1 MKPHLSRIKLK
12 RSLVAYGFVTPAAV
26 LFVVFVLVPFIN
38 TFYLSTVQW
47 DGVGAKTSVGL
58 KNYAEALRDEDLRN
72 GFVNNIIW
80 VGFYVSVPVLMGLF
94 LALGLTREGIR
105 GGNKL
110 QVVYFIPHVLSTVV
124 VVFIWKWIYS
134 SRIGVLSLG
143 LQALRLVDGPYGILG
158 DPRYALYGLIAI
170 SVWRVYG
177 FCTIVYVV
185 GIQNIDTSLYDAA
198 RMDGANAVQSF
209 LNVTLPGLAAVTTFL
224 VLLQVINTFQVFNYV
239 FIATGG
245 GPGQSTE
252 VVSTLMYQESFV
264 MNEVGY
270 GSAIAVIL
278 ALILLVFGVMFINS
292 REKKTAATM

>member
-1 MKPHLSRIKLK
+1 MTPHFSRRKLQ
-12 RSLVAYGFVTPAAV
+12 RSLIAYGFVGPAMI
-26 LFVVFVLVPFIN
+26 LFAVFVLAPFLN

-58 KNYAEALRDEDLRN
+58 RNYVEAFSDRDLGN
-72 GFVNNIIW
+72 AFVNNLVW
-80 VGFYVSVPVLMGLF
+80 VGFYVSVPILLGLF
-94 LALGLTREGIR
+94 LALGLTRERVR

-124 VVFIWKWIYS
+124 VVLIWKWIYS
-134 SRIGVLSLG
+134 SRMGILSLL
-143 LQALRLVDGPYGILG
+143 LQALHLVDGPYGLLG
-158 DPRYALYGLIAI
+158 DPKYALYGLIAI

-185 GIQNIDTSLYDAA
+185 GVQNIDTSLYDAA
-198 RMDGANAVQSF
+198 RIDGANALQSF
-209 LNVTLPGLAAVTTFL
+209 INVTLPGLASVTTFL

-245 GPGQSTE
+245 GPGNSTE
-252 VVSTLMYQESFV
+252 VVSTLMYEQSFE

-270 GSAIAVIL
+270 GSAMAVIL
-278 ALILLVFGVMFINS
+278 AFVLLGFGIMFINS
-292 REKKTAATM
+292 REKKTASAE